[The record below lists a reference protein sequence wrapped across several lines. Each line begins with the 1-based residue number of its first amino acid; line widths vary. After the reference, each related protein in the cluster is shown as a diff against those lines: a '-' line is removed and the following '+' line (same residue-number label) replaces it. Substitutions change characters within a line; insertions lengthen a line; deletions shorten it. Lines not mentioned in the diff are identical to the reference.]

1 MKKGDTLYQQ
11 YVDILKE
18 ELRPAMGCTE
28 PIALAYAA
36 ARARQVLGAIPDKV
50 RLFVSGNIIKN
61 VKSVV
66 VPNTGG
72 QHGLAAAV
80 CAGIAV
86 GDADKELQVI
96 SHVPADAHKRIK
108 DYMELV
114 DLDAETGE
122 YEIGENEEGQKTITL
137 TFTNEDGEGT
147 VTTYTFNSG
156 KDDNG
161 AYIELDGT
169 RYDSVK

>member
-1 MKKGDTLYQQ
+1 MKKTISTILVCVLLVGTLLSLASCEMFGLVTGTYARTAEVFGIETTTT
-11 YVDILKE
+11 YEFSGKE
-18 ELRPAMGCTE
+18 VTVSTVTTMG
-28 PIALAYAA
+28 
-36 ARARQVLGAIPDKV
+36 
-50 RLFVSGNIIKN
+50 
-61 VKSVV
+61 
-66 VPNTGG
+66 NTSTTSN
-72 QHGLAAAV
+72 
-80 CAGIAV
+80 
-86 GDADKELQVI
+86 K
-96 SHVPADAHKRIK
+96 
-108 DYMELV
+108 
-114 DLDAETGE
+114 TGE

>member
-1 MKKGDTLYQQ
+1 MKKTISTILVCVLLVGTLLSLASCEMFGLVTGTYAKTTEFLGVETTTT
-11 YVDILKE
+11 YEFSGKE
-18 ELRPAMGCTE
+18 VTVSTVTTMG
-28 PIALAYAA
+28 
-36 ARARQVLGAIPDKV
+36 
-50 RLFVSGNIIKN
+50 
-61 VKSVV
+61 
-66 VPNTGG
+66 NTSTTSN
-72 QHGLAAAV
+72 
-80 CAGIAV
+80 
-86 GDADKELQVI
+86 K
-96 SHVPADAHKRIK
+96 
-108 DYMELV
+108 
-114 DLDAETGE
+114 TGE

>member
-1 MKKGDTLYQQ
+1 MKKTISTILVCVLLVGTLLSLASCEMFGLVTGTYSRTAEVFGIETTTT
-11 YVDILKE
+11 YEFSGKE
-18 ELRPAMGCTE
+18 VTISTVTKMG
-28 PIALAYAA
+28 
-36 ARARQVLGAIPDKV
+36 
-50 RLFVSGNIIKN
+50 
-61 VKSVV
+61 
-66 VPNTGG
+66 NTSTTSN
-72 QHGLAAAV
+72 
-80 CAGIAV
+80 
-86 GDADKELQVI
+86 K
-96 SHVPADAHKRIK
+96 
-108 DYMELV
+108 
-114 DLDAETGE
+114 TGE

>member
-1 MKKGDTLYQQ
+1 MKKTISTILVCVLLVGTLLSLASCEMFGLVTGTYARTTEVFGIETTTT
-11 YVDILKE
+11 YEFSGKE
-18 ELRPAMGCTE
+18 VTVSSVTTMG
-28 PIALAYAA
+28 
-36 ARARQVLGAIPDKV
+36 
-50 RLFVSGNIIKN
+50 
-61 VKSVV
+61 
-66 VPNTGG
+66 NTSTTSN
-72 QHGLAAAV
+72 
-80 CAGIAV
+80 
-86 GDADKELQVI
+86 K
-96 SHVPADAHKRIK
+96 
-108 DYMELV
+108 
-114 DLDAETGE
+114 TGE

>member
-1 MKKGDTLYQQ
+1 MKKTISTILVCVLLVGTLLSLASCEMFGLVTGTYAKTTTFMGVETTTT
-11 YVDILKE
+11 YEFSGKE
-18 ELRPAMGCTE
+18 VTVSTVTTMG
-28 PIALAYAA
+28 
-36 ARARQVLGAIPDKV
+36 
-50 RLFVSGNIIKN
+50 
-61 VKSVV
+61 
-66 VPNTGG
+66 NTSTTSN
-72 QHGLAAAV
+72 
-80 CAGIAV
+80 
-86 GDADKELQVI
+86 K
-96 SHVPADAHKRIK
+96 
-108 DYMELV
+108 
-114 DLDAETGE
+114 TGE

>member
-1 MKKGDTLYQQ
+1 MKKTISTILVCVLLVGTLLSLASCEMLGLVIGTYAKTTEFLGVETTTT
-11 YVDILKE
+11 YEFSGKE
-18 ELRPAMGCTE
+18 VTVSTVTTMG
-28 PIALAYAA
+28 
-36 ARARQVLGAIPDKV
+36 
-50 RLFVSGNIIKN
+50 
-61 VKSVV
+61 
-66 VPNTGG
+66 NTSTTSN
-72 QHGLAAAV
+72 
-80 CAGIAV
+80 
-86 GDADKELQVI
+86 K
-96 SHVPADAHKRIK
+96 
-108 DYMELV
+108 
-114 DLDAETGE
+114 TGE

>member
-1 MKKGDTLYQQ
+1 MKKTISTILVCVLLVGTLLSLASCEMFGLVTGTYARTAEVFGIETTTT
-11 YVDILKE
+11 YEFSGKE
-18 ELRPAMGCTE
+18 VTISTVTKMG
-28 PIALAYAA
+28 
-36 ARARQVLGAIPDKV
+36 
-50 RLFVSGNIIKN
+50 
-61 VKSVV
+61 
-66 VPNTGG
+66 NTSTTSN
-72 QHGLAAAV
+72 
-80 CAGIAV
+80 
-86 GDADKELQVI
+86 K
-96 SHVPADAHKRIK
+96 
-108 DYMELV
+108 
-114 DLDAETGE
+114 TGE